1 MTAKTPVPQTGLR
14 QAMLASAKVYFLL
27 GLAGA
32 TDAVMVLHGGHVF
45 AIYVT
50 GDMTRLGVAL
60 AQGIVWPNA
69 APLLAVIGVFMA
81 ITTAAAWLGSRVGAR
96 RGAVLLAVCAALLAI
111 AGVVATQAFSL
122 AFVLLI
128 AGAMGTLNQ
137 VRSDEAGVTFITGTV
152 VKTGRALAGGDI
164 VGTVVGAL
172 RVLSFCGGVIVAA
185 RVDERLAPYTLAL
198 LAAAAALGAICE
210 WSSVRSAGRP
220 LMSCR

>member
-1 MTAKTPVPQTGLR
+1 MTAKTPGPQTGLR

-69 APLLAVIGVFMA
+69 APLLAVIGVFMV
-81 ITTAAAWLGSRVGAR
+81 ITTAAAWLGLRVGAR
-96 RGAVLLAVCAALLAI
+96 RGAVLLAVCAALLA
-111 AGVVATQAFSL
+111 
-122 AFVLLI
+122 FVLLI
-128 AGAMGTLNQ
+128 AGAMGTLNR
-137 VRSDEAGVTFITGTV
+137 VRNDEAGVTFITGTV

-164 VGTVVGAL
+164 EATVVGAL

-198 LAAAAALGAICE
+198 LAVAAAFGAFWE
-210 WSSVRSAGRP
+210 WSSVRSAGR
-220 LMSCR
+220 LSMSCR